1 MRNNKKVKAET
12 FNKENED
19 IKICILCNNVVEI
32 KNINIDTIK
41 CIECYNKCKLS
52 NKIRNPRDKVK
63 AKLYNYKR
71 SAKNRGLVFELTD
84 EEVYK
89 ILQLSCNYCGIID
102 NDVLGIDRID
112 SNIGYTKK
120 NSVPCCEQC
129 NLMKHV
135 RNQTEFINICEHIST
150 INKLYNGD
158 KYFEL
163 FIIPKTGRYIS
174 YKQTAEKRNIDFE
187 ITKDEFRN
195 IISKNC
201 FYCNSNGVGY
211 YGIGA
216 GGIDR
221 VNSAKSYNLDNCV
234 PCCTTCNI
242 MKLNYT
248 KEAFIN
254 KCLMITKYQ
263 SKNKNLEE
271 EIITFFEKYSENKN
285 GINRTN
291 PTFFHSKD
299 FYEHRK
305 WNGNLDDVKNIDIS
319 LEFVEN
325 SDQKD
330 LWNYYRWTISSLNT
344 YKPNNF
350 IGRVICV
357 LIKDK
362 TTNKYLGIMSLSS
375 DILNM
380 EARDEKIGWSMDE
393 KINNKKI
400 NLIANLS
407 TCVSIQPFGFN
418 FNGGKLI
425 AKLAFSKE
433 IMDEYERKFNN
444 KLLAIVTTGLYG
456 KSVQYDR
463 LQELKE
469 IGMTKGNSVFWIP
482 EEITQKCR
490 EYLKKVHNINTNN
503 YKKLDV
509 ISKIITI
516 LGLDK
521 EEIMKSNCKG
531 VYFGFTRSD
540 SKDFLCGNS
549 TKINSHIFKTAKEI
563 LDDWYNRWCI
573 NRFTHLGETN
583 RIKEITIIK
592 STERVKRYHEKL
604 KKDLGEKKY
613 KEMIKDNNEKTYNN
627 KKEKMKELNVL
638 SLDLSPII
646 NEEKIKSTEKV
657 KKYRENLKNKLGEE
671 KYKELVSEKNKKT
684 YNNKK
689 ELNVSP
695 SLQIYEQNNTNEEK
709 IKSTE
714 KVKKYR
720 ENLKNKLGEEKY
732 NELISE
738 KNKKTYNNKKELNVS
753 STLQIYEQNNT
764 NKEKIKSTEKVKKYL
779 ENLKNKLGE
788 EKYKELIS
796 EKNKKT
802 YNTMKEKLQ
811 SSQDLSHTI
820 KKEKISS
827 TERVKKHY
835 EKLKEELGEETY
847 NTIIKEKKHEYYEK
861 NKEKSREY
869 YQKNKEKILE
879 KYNKTKKIE
888 NSKIN
893 NFIDIDDNI
902 KISKPD
908 LPNNISLFKE
918 KEYIYIQFNK
928 YKDSKRYTMKNK
940 VSTPNIMNEL
950 NNLIDNVNK
959 EFPELKINKYTITN
973 PNIFDTNEHII
984 KIIES
989 TSTISNKPTMPKNF
1003 SICNVND
1010 TDYIQFCKKIDDTRH
1025 QYKTR
1030 INSYN
1035 LQQELND
1042 FIDVLNTKYNFGLVK
1057 EEYTI
1062 NNSKNWKT
1070 KNKCVDHTN
1079 TNAKISQRERS
1090 NKLNAKKREEIGDEA
1105 YKEMMRVKAIEYR
1118 NKKTQKNI
1126 HL

>member
-1 MRNNKKVKAET
+1 MTNKEKWENLTSTGHIICTNWKRGCWNEIDGEYKRCINCREGIRIKEKTLRDNKKVKAET
-12 FNKENED
+12 FNKDNED
-19 IKICILCNNVVEI
+19 IKICIICNNVVEI
-32 KNINIDTIK
+32 KNFNIDTIK

-350 IGRVICV
+350 IGRFICV

-490 EYLKKVHNINTNN
+490 GYLKKVHNINTNN

-540 SKDFLCGNS
+540 SRDFLCGNS

-563 LDDWYNRWCI
+563 FDDWYNRWCI
-573 NRFTHLGETN
+573 NRFKHLGETN

-627 KKEKMKELNVL
+627 KKEKIKELQNCI
-638 SLDLSPII
+638 DLSSTIKKEEI
-646 NEEKIKSTEKV
+646 NS
-657 KKYRENLKNKLGEE
+657 NKAQ
-671 KYKELVSEKNKKT
+671 NKKQ
-684 YNNKK
+684 NKDSTI
-689 ELNVSP
+689 E
-695 SLQIYEQNNTNEEK
+695 IYE
-709 IKSTE
+709 
-714 KVKKYR
+714 
-720 ENLKNKLGEEKY
+720 
-732 NELISE
+732 
-738 KNKKTYNNKKELNVS
+738 
-753 STLQIYEQNNT
+753 
-764 NKEKIKSTEKVKKYL
+764 
-779 ENLKNKLGE
+779 
-788 EKYKELIS
+788 
-796 EKNKKT
+796 
-802 YNTMKEKLQ
+802 
-811 SSQDLSHTI
+811 
-820 KKEKISS
+820 KEKISS

-847 NTIIKEKKHEYYEK
+847 NTII
-861 NKEKSREY
+861 KEKSREY

-1042 FIDVLNTKYNFGLVK
+1042 FIDVLNTKYNFALVK
-1057 EEYTI
+1057 EEYII
-1062 NNSKNWKT
+1062 NNIHDWKT

-1090 NKLNAKKREEIGDEA
+1090 NKLNAKKREEMGDEA